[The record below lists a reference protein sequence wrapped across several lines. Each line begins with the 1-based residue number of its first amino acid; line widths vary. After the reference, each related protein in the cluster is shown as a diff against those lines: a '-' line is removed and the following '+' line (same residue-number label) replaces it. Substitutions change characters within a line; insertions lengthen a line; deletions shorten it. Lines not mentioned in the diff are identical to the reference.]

1 MIRVPLKSI
10 VAGLAASV
18 ALVSA
23 AQAGGFDRGGV
34 NVDLLFSDKKVDTEF
49 SVTYVNPQRTINNVT
64 RGTNEATQA
73 AIAGALAPVVGA
85 AGPTATA
92 AEIGAFIAANPA
104 VNGPIVQGVQNAV
117 VGGIIAGGGN
127 PAPARTASIDVD
139 GDYVVPR
146 VGLKVG
152 LTDDIACLGTYTEPF
167 GATADYGTGNAYSP
181 STVAFSI
188 ETRDIGLT
196 CSYRFAGMQL
206 GVGQSFF
213 RIIGGVSY
221 QELDGFQSRQRFLD
235 FANLGVPTIGGVTN
249 TSGIGSFTV
258 GGDAVGYRLGA
269 AFEIPD
275 IALRA
280 SLMYSSKYEYD
291 LSGTQDNRGFG
302 AIIPG
307 SALVPITM
315 NTEIPQSLEFKL
327 QTGIAPG
334 TLAFASVKW
343 QQWSRLGIIPVN
355 GGRSPVDGQPTSLSF
370 DPVYRDGWTVTGGV
384 GRKFNDSL
392 SGSLA
397 LTWDR
402 GTATTTGTQTDTWTV
417 SAGLAHEVNETIE
430 LRLGGA
436 LGVLTSGTS
445 VPVPGG
451 DAANNV
457 TYSFD
462 NDLVYALSGALKV
475 KF

>member
-1 MIRVPLKSI
+1 MT
-10 VAGLAASV
+10 AA
-18 ALVSA
+18 A
-23 AQAGGFDRGGV
+23 V
-34 NVDLLFSDKKVDTEF
+34 NTDLLFSDKRVDTEL
-49 SVTYVNPQRTINNVT
+49 SVTYVSPQRTINNVT

-73 AIAGALAPVVGA
+73 AIGTALAPVVGA
-85 AGPTATA
+85 AGPIATP
-92 AEIGAFIAANPA
+92 AEIQAFIAANPA
-104 VNGPIVQGVQNAV
+104 VNGPTVQAVQTGVIGAIVG
-117 VGGIIAGGGN
+117 GGGN
-127 PAPARTASIDVD
+127 PNPASSGSIDVD

-152 LTDDIACLGTYTEPF
+152 LTDDISCLGTYTEPF
-167 GATADYGTGNAYSP
+167 GAEAEYGTGNAYSA
-181 STVAFSI
+181 SATAFSI

-206 GVGQSFF
+206 GVGQSYF

-221 QELDGFQSRQRFLD
+221 QELDGFQARQRFLD
-235 FANLGVPTIGGVTN
+235 FANLGQTAIPGTGVTN
-249 TSGIGSFTV
+249 TSGIGTFSV

-275 IALRA
+275 IAFRA

-291 LSGTQDNRGFG
+291 LSGTQDNTGFG

-307 SALVPITM
+307 SQIVPITM
-315 NTEIPQSLEFKL
+315 NTEIPQSVEFKV
-327 QTGIAPG
+327 QSGIAPG

-417 SAGLAHEVNETIE
+417 SGGLAHEVNENIE
-430 LRLGGA
+430 LRVGGA
-436 LGVLTSGTS
+436 IGLLTSGTS
-445 VPVPGG
+445 VPAPGG

-457 TYSFD
+457 TYSFG
-462 NDLVYALSGALKV
+462 NDVVYAFVRRAQGEVLTRLSPV
-475 KF
+475 FQVPTHS